1 MDIKLNT
8 VAVYFDHY
16 GITAKC
22 AFRIYGNAAIF
33 YKIDFEGAVYKN
45 EAPDLEVSTP
55 DMLRD
60 NNVVICDIS
69 QVQYNPS
76 FIELLLEDSDQVE
89 GQHGLLD
96 IFKNKSTRYEEFYED
111 GRYLKV
117 YIEAMKINIK
127 ATVHIVG
134 RNICLNWFDLTEG
147 EFGDPKDPYL
157 TIPESV
163 KFIKVDNVMIG
174 PREGCVF
181 KKEDEE

>member
-1 MDIKLNT
+1 MDIKLSSIN
-8 VAVYFDHY
+8 AFFNHY
-16 GITAKC
+16 GLTAPC
-22 AFRIYGNAAIF
+22 SFRLYGDAAIF
-33 YKIDFEGAVYKN
+33 YKMDIDGGVYRKDS
-45 EAPDLEVSTP
+45 PDLEVSTT
-55 DMLRD
+55 DLLRD
-60 NNVVICDIS
+60 NQVVVCDVS
-69 QVQYNPS
+69 QVLYNES
-76 FIELLLEDSDQVE
+76 FIERLLEDTEQVE